1 MGEDRMQSAQMLLDP
16 DLVTQVYQAYAA
28 QLGRDRNAKIKDVLN
43 QEPFFSLMQQ
53 GLFSEQD
60 IEVAVFQKIYAEE
73 ESADIQQMIAQFY
86 NKFDELHEQS
96 LTQALAKSPN
106 KVMIKNE
113 VKYRIPERWTKKF
126 LQNAPLE
133 SFTSKMLSAWRFF
146 KADSLRLEY
155 SIGAW

>member
-28 QLGRDRNAKIKDVLN
+28 QLGRDRNAKIKDALN

-73 ESADIQQMIAQFY
+73 ESADIQQMIA
-86 NKFDELHEQS
+86 
-96 LTQALAKSPN
+96 
-106 KVMIKNE
+106 
-113 VKYRIPERWTKKF
+113 
-126 LQNAPLE
+126 
-133 SFTSKMLSAWRFF
+133 
-146 KADSLRLEY
+146 
-155 SIGAW
+155 